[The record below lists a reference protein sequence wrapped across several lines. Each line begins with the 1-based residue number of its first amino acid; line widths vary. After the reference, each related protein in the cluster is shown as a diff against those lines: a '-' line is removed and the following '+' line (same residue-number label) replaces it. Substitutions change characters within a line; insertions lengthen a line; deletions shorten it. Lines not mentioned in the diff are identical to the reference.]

1 MAVSLS
7 LFFSNIAR
15 YWNRP
20 KFDYKKRICVA
31 MVRRVVKLAGH
42 LTRQCGRASPLQE
55 KGAPR
60 KQPLMNPSQIMG
72 KCRHLSNTKHS
83 IDHSK
88 TSNGFVENY
97 FQNEDRK
104 E

>member
-15 YWNRP
+15 YWDRP
-20 KFDYKKRICVA
+20 KFDYKKRICIA
-31 MVRRVVKLAGH
+31 MVRRVVKLTGY

-60 KQPLMNPSQIMG
+60 KQPLLNPLQIMG
-72 KCRHLSNTKHS
+72 VSTS
-83 IDHSK
+83 IQHE
-88 TSNGFVENY
+88 TF
-97 FQNEDRK
+97 DRSQQDIK
-104 E
+104 WIR